1 MPSSQGGMAGL
12 FNNLVDGLQG
22 VEDRRN
28 MAELA
33 AGRFDAIG
41 GDQAAYWAK
50 SLRAN
55 PRAALKSAEQF
66 GGFDKIETN
75 LQGARARAQAMNPEL
90 SPADRQRAVFE
101 GSPADAKTLA
111 EMGYYGAH
119 GNLYN
124 AQADEVNAR
133 TGMMRSMMS
142 GGTGQPVQQG
152 QPRRG
157 PMDYLQQA
165 EMYTA
170 MGMTEE
176 AGAVLRIR
184 DARRQPAE
192 DQITAFR
199 AISKPVIQESAKL
212 AEDWSAFRGRDFT
225 NPANDAALTKLFI
238 GGVEPGLQ
246 VTTAEGESVALAATS
261 GIGDLGQRILRTLT
275 PAGRFT
281 PTTRRLMLEAVEQS
295 FVDRA
300 KAKLQ
305 FFDGFRSEIQSS
317 MPDRPDAASRALI
330 GESGPLQIFNNL
342 IQNPYNFDVIGPPL
356 GNTQIMPEKR
366 EDLVN
371 GVVYETA
378 NGPGKWNATGG
389 NDKKGRFEKVK
400 VQK

>member
-55 PRAALKSAEQF
+55 PRAALGAAEKF
-66 GGFDKIETN
+66 GGFQSIETN
-75 LQGARARAQAMNPEL
+75 LQGARARSQAMNPQN
-90 SPADRQRAVFE
+90 SPADMQRILFSQ
-101 GSPADAKTLA
+101 SPADAKTAA

-124 AQADEVNAR
+124 AQAGEVNAR
-133 TGMMRSMMS
+133 TGMMQDMMG
-142 GGTGQPVQQG
+142 GGTGQPGQPG

-176 AGAVLRIR
+176 AGVVLRIR
-184 DARRQPAE
+184 EARRKPAE
-192 DQITAFR
+192 EQIKAFR
-199 AISKPVIQESAKL
+199 AISKPAIQATAKM
-212 AEDWSAFRGRDFT
+212 AEDWKSFRGRDFM

-246 VTTAEGESVALAATS
+246 VTTAEGQSVIDAAESDVGA
-261 GIGDLGQRILRTLT
+261 IGQRILKTLT

-281 PTTRRLMLEAVEQS
+281 PTTRRLMLEAVEKS
-295 FVDRA
+295 FIDRS

-305 FFDGFRSEIQSS
+305 FFDGFRSEIQGS
-317 MPDRPDAASRALI
+317 MPDRPDAVSRSLI
-330 GESGPLQIFNNL
+330 GESGPIELLNEL
-342 IQNPYNFDVIGPPL
+342 IRTPYNFDAIGPPL
-356 GNTQIMPEKR
+356 GNTRIMPNSKDAL
-366 EDLVN
+366 ED

-378 NGPGKWNATGG
+378 NGPGKWNSE
-389 NDKKGRFEKVK
+389 NDKFEKVK
-400 VQK
+400 